1 MSDVDLACLRPCTV
15 LLNSWRV
22 PLVDN
27 AALLRRIQA
36 SDDLQVVLDVW
47 EPEPNISRELLDR
60 VALGTPHIAGY
71 SYDGKVTGTAMIYT
85 ALCEHLGVKAEASL
99 SELLPQAVDNREKAN
114 SADAWRA

>member
-60 VALGTPHIAGY
+60 GALGTPHIAGY
-71 SYDGKVTGTAMIYT
+71 CCDGKVTGTAIVYT
-85 ALCEHLGVKAEASL
+85 GLCDHLVVGAYACLPAL
-99 SELLPQAVDNREKAN
+99 
-114 SADAWRA
+114 